1 MSEYELEDYKFVEYS
16 DLRLLDGLI
25 HLLEIRLEELERRI
39 SLIEERSR

>member
-25 HLLEIRLEELERRI
+25 RLLEIRLEELERRI